1 MGGSFDPVHL
11 GHLIAA
17 QDAVEQMSLDRV
29 LFMPAAK
36 SPLKRAVEYLP
47 GEKRAALLRA
57 AIAGHARFE
66 ISMLEL
72 DRGGTSLTIDTAKVL
87 RGLFP
92 GDQLFWIIGA
102 DQAAQIHDWRNI
114 EILGG
119 LVEFI
124 VLPRPG
130 IAASE
135 MRAPAGLQLH
145 RIKSHVF
152 DISSSEVRER
162 IARGQ
167 PVRLFLPSAVA
178 DAIEDEALY
187 RRPSAI

>member
-162 IARGQ
+162 IVRGQ

>member
-1 MGGSFDPVHL
+1 MHL

-114 EILGG
+114 EIIGS

-162 IARGQ
+162 IVRGQ